1 MTDSNVACTF
11 QPQVIPEGEEGPTVE
26 TRGRGAQSPLSPG
39 QKQRVE
45 EKQELQ
51 NLNSRLAAYIDRVR
65 TLQEEN
71 GRLMVQVR
79 SKEETVT
86 REVVAVKETYEKELT
101 DVKALLDDATKEKA
115 ALQVEKRNLRASNE
129 DLKEK

>member
-1 MTDSNVACTF
+1 
-11 QPQVIPEGEEGPTVE
+11 
-26 TRGRGAQSPLSPG
+26 LSPG